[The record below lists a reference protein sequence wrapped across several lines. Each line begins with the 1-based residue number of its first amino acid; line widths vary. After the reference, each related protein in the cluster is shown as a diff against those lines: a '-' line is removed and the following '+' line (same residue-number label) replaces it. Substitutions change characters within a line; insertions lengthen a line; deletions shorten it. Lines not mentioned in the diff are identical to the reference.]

1 MPKELK
7 KLMKKNHF
15 SIIRQKKHIVW
26 SHNVTGAL
34 VTTSSTPSNQNAIR
48 MIMKDIKKEV
58 GVCYA

>member
-15 SIIRQKKHIVW
+15 EILRNNKHIVW
-26 SHNVTGAL
+26 MHKIKGVKI
-34 VTTSSTPSNQNAIR
+34 TTSSTPSSKNAIR
-48 MIMKDIKKEV
+48 AIQKDIKNVV